1 VYERILLA
9 YDGSREGAIALR
21 EGAVLAKRVGAK
33 VFILS
38 VPPQFRGVIMA
49 EAVYSGAM
57 ADHLEHYRG
66 VLKQGVERLRSF
78 GIEPVARLVGGDPA
92 QAIGEFAVEIGADL
106 VVVGHRRRSIL
117 ERWWSG
123 PSGAYLSDILS
134 CSLLIARTVL
144 SDEAFEAQM
153 RAIAQ
158 AEA

>member
-21 EGAVLAKRVGAK
+21 EGAVLARRVGAK
-33 VFILS
+33 VFLLS

-49 EAVYSGAM
+49 EAVHGGAM
-57 ADHLEHYRG
+57 SDYLEHYRG
-66 VLKQGVERLRSF
+66 VLDQGVTRLRSF
-78 GIEPVARLVGGDPA
+78 GIEPVARLIAGDPA
-92 QAIGEFAVEIGADL
+92 RAIGEFALEIGADL

-123 PSGAYLSDILS
+123 SSGAYLSDVLS
-134 CSLLIARTVL
+134 CSLLIARTVM

-153 RAIAQ
+153 RAASG
-158 AEA
+158 A

>member
-1 VYERILLA
+1 MYERILLA

-21 EGAVLAKRVGAK
+21 EGAVLAKRVGAQ
-33 VFILS
+33 VFVLS

-49 EAVYSGAM
+49 EAVHAGAM
-57 ADHLEHYRG
+57 SDYLEHYRS
-66 VLKQGVERLRSF
+66 VLEQGVARLRSF
-78 GIEPVARLVGGDPA
+78 GIEPVAKLVAGDPA
-92 QAIGEFAVEIGADL
+92 RTIGEFALEIGADL

-123 PSGAYLSDILS
+123 SSGAYLSDILS

-153 RAIAQ
+153 RAIA
-158 AEA
+158 EG